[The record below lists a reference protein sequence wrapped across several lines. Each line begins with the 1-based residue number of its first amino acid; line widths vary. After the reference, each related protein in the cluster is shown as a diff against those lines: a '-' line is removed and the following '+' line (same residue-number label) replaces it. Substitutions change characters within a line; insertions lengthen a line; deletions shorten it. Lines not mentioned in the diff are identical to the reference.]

1 MKATVEEFQNVKLQ
15 RGIWTIDRYVNY
27 IKTITETKD
36 GKTNVSVETHV
47 VKRKDVVDN
56 EEIYNLWYLD
66 NWTKKEMGKIVD
78 YYLSIQK

>member
-1 MKATVEEFQNVKLQ
+1 MKATVEEFQDVKLQ

-36 GKTNVSVETHV
+36 GKTTVSVETHV

-56 EEIYNLWYLD
+56 EEIYNLWHLD
-66 NWTKKEMGKIVD
+66 NWTKKEMGMIVD
-78 YYLSIQK
+78 YYLSIQ

>member
-1 MKATVEEFQNVKLQ
+1 MKATVEEFQDVKLQ

-56 EEIYNLWYLD
+56 EEIYNLWYCA
-66 NWTKKEMGKIVD
+66 TR
-78 YYLSIQK
+78 S

>member
-1 MKATVEEFQNVKLQ
+1 MKATVEEFQDVKLQ

-27 IKTITETKD
+27 IKTITETND

>member
-1 MKATVEEFQNVKLQ
+1 MKATVKEFQDVKLQ

-36 GKTNVSVETHV
+36 GKTTVSVETHV

-56 EEIYNLWYLD
+56 EEIYNLWHLD
-66 NWTKKEMGKIVD
+66 NWTKKEMGMIVD
-78 YYLSIQK
+78 YYLSIQ

>member
-1 MKATVEEFQNVKLQ
+1 MKATVEEFQDVKLQ

-36 GKTNVSVETHV
+36 GKTSVSVETHI

-66 NWTKKEMGKIVD
+66 NWTKNEMGKIVN